1 MKEMDQKAIRHIEK
15 KKKSKNTEVGLIIS
29 EIIKW
34 IKLNNENAETGRMDF
49 KNMTQQ

>member
-1 MKEMDQKAIRHIEK
+1 MKEMDQKAIRHIE
-15 KKKSKNTEVGLIIS
+15 KKSKNTEVGLIIS